1 MILMKKQVISVTEAA
16 RNFAE
21 CVNRAHYQD
30 VTFVLT
36 RNGEPIARITPD
48 RQKHCTAKELAEA
61 LAEVDL
67 SAEDAKAWY
76 KDLQQARK
84 NLRPAED
91 KWR

>member
-1 MILMKKQVISVTEAA
+1 MKRQVISVTEAA

-30 VTFVLT
+30 MTFVLT

-48 RQKHCTAKELAEA
+48 RQKHCTGKELAEA

-67 SAEDAKAWY
+67 SPEDAKAWY
-76 KDLQQARK
+76 DDLQQARK
-84 NLRPAED
+84 SLRPPED